1 MPATENT
8 NEPTKI
14 LDATT
19 GSSEEFDS
27 LDNLLKYRFTI
38 SGTPSANIK
47 VFIKKQTVDSKIMYV
62 KASCTAWNGASL
74 ELEAKTK
81 HDDDAFSS
89 TGSDDVITED
99 DVRIFDY

>member
-1 MPATENT
+1 MPVTENT

-19 GSSEEFDS
+19 GSSDEFDS
-27 LDNLLKYRFTI
+27 LDNLLTYRFTV

-62 KASCTAWNGASL
+62 KASCATWNSASL
-74 ELEAKTK
+74 VLEAKTK
-81 HDDDAFSS
+81 HTDDDFSS
-89 TGSDDVITED
+89 TGTDDTIVED